1 MKILPFY
8 PFYWADYS
16 SETFNLTQGQHG
28 AYILFLRHIY
38 TTGKPVPD
46 KQKFRIAQALLEAEK
61 ENAEFVLENF
71 FVRDGD
77 DWRNLLAEKLINYQ
91 NELHKKKVEGGRKG
105 GNIRV
110 ENLLNSNKD
119 TSSTPSRIPSDNPS
133 SQLQAKPKD
142 SFKDASSNQNQNHI
156 IKKDNTSVLSKEK
169 PTIKLKKLEIP
180 TLEEVKTYASE
191 AKLLCNCDHFFD
203 HFTANGWKQSN
214 KNPIIDWKAALR
226 NWDRNES
233 KFASPDEIKT
243 KQEAVNAITPREES
257 EIGKI
262 HKKII
267 EEQGMKGYEVDS
279 FKKRFSIMEKREDGL
294 YVIAKHPIE
303 IEVFRNNY
311 RKILNQYSIKVEA
324 RYEDVGSRKSL
335 IN

>member
-1 MKILPFY
+1 MKDTTIFYHEWLPLINSLPNEKRLKFYDLIFSINKNCEQNEHVLNLFKEQKINVDFSDNHFMSIFNFVCQKILENNKKY
-8 PFYWADYS
+8 KD
-16 SETFNLTQGQHG
+16 E
-28 AYILFLRHIY
+28 I
-38 TTGKPVPD
+38 GKR
-46 KQKFRIAQALLEAEK
+46 KFAGIMSGKARRK
-61 ENAEFVLENF
+61 EGTHV
-71 FVRDGD
+71 
-77 DWRNLLAEKLINYQ
+77 Q
-91 NELHKKKVEGGRKG
+91 SVEQERTHVQS
-105 GNIRV
+105 V
-110 ENLLNSNKD
+110 EQEGTKR
-119 TSSTPSRIPSDNPS
+119 TDNVN
-133 SQLQAKPKD
+133 D
-142 SFKDASSNQNQNHI
+142 NDI

-169 PTIKLKKLEIP
+169 PTLKLKTIPKFKKLEIP
-180 TLEEVKTYASE
+180 TLEQVKAYASE
-191 AKLLCNCDHFFD
+191 AKLLCNYEKFFD

-214 KNPIIDWKAALR
+214 KNPIVDWKAALR

-243 KQEAVNAITPREES
+243 KQEASQALNPREES

-267 EEQGMKGYEVDS
+267 EEQGIKGYEVDS

-324 RYEDVGSRKSL
+324 RFEEVDSRKSL